1 MFIRDFLKIVLTSS
15 LISAGLVFFFFQWP
29 SPPKVR
35 ASIETRTVSPEY
47 HKSFTDEE
55 ETNIQL
61 YADCSPGVV
70 NITSTTLEYTWFFE
84 VVPRQGVGSGLIIDE
99 EGHIVT
105 NYHVIQ
111 NAKSLDVTLQDKS
124 KYEARRVGIDPVND
138 IAILKID
145 CPVDKLHP
153 IPLGS
158 SRDLEVGQKVLAIG
172 NPFGLEGTLTTGII
186 SSLERTLKTKFGIID
201 QVIQTDAAINPGNSG
216 GPLLDTRGQVIGIN
230 TAIFS
235 RTGESAGIGFAVPVA
250 TLKRILPDLIEYGR
264 VIRPW
269 FGVLGRGLTPHLAK
283 ALNLPLDS
291 GFLVEQLERGSS
303 AHNAGIR
310 GGRRRVI
317 YRNYRLQIGGDVI
330 TSLGGIPVNSL
341 DDIKSI
347 LEDRRPGETIAI
359 RFLREGIAIEKTMEL
374 LGEDVNNTLRF

>member
-1 MFIRDFLKIVLTSS
+1 MFVRDFLKIILASS
-15 LISAGLVFFFFQWP
+15 LISAGLVYFFFQWP
-29 SPPKVR
+29 SPPEAQ
-35 ASIETRTVSPEY
+35 ASFETRSLSREFQ
-47 HKSFTDEE
+47 KSFTDEE
-55 ETNIQL
+55 KTNIQL

-124 KYEARRVGIDPVND
+124 KFEARQVGSDPVND

-145 CPVDKLHP
+145 CPANKLHP
-153 IPLGS
+153 VPLGT

-186 SSLERTLKTKFGIID
+186 SSLERTLKTKYGIID

-235 RTGESAGIGFAVPVA
+235 RTGESAGIGFAVPVS
-250 TLKRILPDLIEYGR
+250 TLKRILPDLMEHGR

-269 FGVLGRGLTPHLAK
+269 FGVLGRGLTPHLSK

-303 AHNAGIR
+303 AHYAGIR
-310 GGRRRVI
+310 GGRRGVI
-317 YRNYRLQIGGDVI
+317 YGNYRLQIGGDVI
-330 TSLGGIPVNSL
+330 TSLGGMPVTSL

-359 RFLREGIAIEKTMEL
+359 RFLREGKVIEKTMDL
-374 LGEDVNNTLRF
+374 LGEDINNTFRF